1 LGRIQAHPVGCT
13 AVDGAFEPVI
23 ARLFVDHAIAIV
35 VLTIAGLGD
44 RDQGIAYGFCALP
57 AYLVPLTTA
66 PFVVVA
72 AGVFGEVID
81 HAIAVIVNVVARFH
95 GRGLG
100 RAGCQPAHITGTGS
114 FANAMLVL
122 DRAGGRQIKISPGV
136 SALAG
141 PGIGNALLAQLAIIT
156 GNILAAVSIGALQT
170 EFA

>member
-1 LGRIQAHPVGCT
+1 M
-13 AVDGAFEPVI
+13 
-23 ARLFVDHAIAIV
+23 
-35 VLTIAGLGD
+35 
-44 RDQGIAYGFCALP
+44 P

-72 AGVFGEVID
+72 AGAFGEVID
-81 HAIAVIVNVVARFH
+81 HAIAVIVNVIARFH
-95 GRGLG
+95 GRALG

-122 DRAGGRQIKISPGV
+122 DCAGGRQIKISPGV

-141 PGIGNALLAQLAIIT
+141 PGIRNALLAQLAIIT